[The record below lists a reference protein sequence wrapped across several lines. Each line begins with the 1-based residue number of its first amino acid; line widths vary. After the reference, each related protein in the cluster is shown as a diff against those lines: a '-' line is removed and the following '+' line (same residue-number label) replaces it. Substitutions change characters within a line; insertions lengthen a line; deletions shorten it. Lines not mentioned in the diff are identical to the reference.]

1 MSTNILLL
9 CGGDG
14 SEHDISLLSA
24 KFIEEQL
31 KKTPEFSVTKAVIHD
46 HKFIVDENKYGIF
59 LGDNIFS
66 VDGQNIKVDCVVPCI
81 HGIPGE
87 TGDIQSFLEI
97 HNIPYIGCKAE
108 ASRYCFNKITTKL
121 YLDALGIPNSPYEI
135 IPLQNDTYKAQALA
149 FFDKYQDIYV
159 KAASQ
164 GSSVGCYHV
173 TRRDD
178 VWDCIAEA
186 FQFSSEV
193 ILEKN
198 IIHRDIKPSNMILQ
212 GDRIRLID
220 FDAARIFKPGQE
232 TDTKLLGTKG
242 YAPPEQFGS
251 GQTDSR
257 SDIYALGVTM
267 KILLGGNCGGL
278 TDILDRCTELD
289 PKNRFQNVAELKDAL
304 TPEELDDSA
313 PSRRGLISVAI
324 NVLWFIIR
332 KNFHAGLFFLTVAIF
347 LSATAS
353 TLHRAEFSPEEKIS
367 TPQKISVPAE
377 KILPSAQVEMFKLPI
392 ISPSKPPAPIESPSR
407 LETLKPPTVTTAL
420 PQKKFSGLI
429 KTEFYL
435 NGVAYNQAE
444 HKDDRE
450 KISRA
455 DWLQSQA
462 LLHIVNDTGD
472 IWQTPTIRF
481 VFTPNWG
488 GDKIETTKIL
498 PALNG
503 GASTDFI
510 IPFEFYALPDKHP
523 LAVCLQIYLNVDDK
537 QADEQYWA
545 VWFDIV
551 D

>member
-1 MSTNILLL
+1 MKKSVAEFLDFKFKKIQLLKQTARGEVWL
-9 CGGDG
+9 AREVQSGK
-14 SEHDISLLSA
+14 L
-24 KFIEEQL
+24 
-31 KKTPEFSVTKAVIHD
+31 VVIKRVAATD
-46 HKFIVDENKYGIF
+46 
-59 LGDNIFS
+59 L
-66 VDGQNIKVDCVVPCI
+66 
-81 HGIPGE
+81 
-87 TGDIQSFLEI
+87 
-97 HNIPYIGCKAE
+97 
-108 ASRYCFNKITTKL
+108 
-121 YLDALGIPNSPYEI
+121 PYEI
-135 IPLQNDTYKAQALA
+135 LRQSKFKLPAEIFFTAQDTADTVIVEEFIHGENLSARLE
-149 FFDKYQDIYV
+149 
-159 KAASQ
+159 
-164 GSSVGCYHV
+164 
-173 TRRDD
+173 RRDFLTETQ
-178 VWDCIAEA
+178 ARK
-186 FQFSSEV
+186 
-193 ILEKN
+193 ILLQMCDGLGELHAQN

>member
-1 MSTNILLL
+1 MKKSVAEFLAFKFKKIQLLKQTARGEVWLAREVQSGKLVVIKRVAATNL
-9 CGGDG
+9 
-14 SEHDISLLSA
+14 
-24 KFIEEQL
+24 
-31 KKTPEFSVTKAVIHD
+31 
-46 HKFIVDENKYGIF
+46 
-59 LGDNIFS
+59 
-66 VDGQNIKVDCVVPCI
+66 
-81 HGIPGE
+81 
-87 TGDIQSFLEI
+87 
-97 HNIPYIGCKAE
+97 
-108 ASRYCFNKITTKL
+108 
-121 YLDALGIPNSPYEI
+121 PYEI
-135 IPLQNDTYKAQALA
+135 LRQSQFKLPAEIFFTAQDTADTVIVEEFIHGENLSARL
-149 FFDKYQDIYV
+149 D
-159 KAASQ
+159 
-164 GSSVGCYHV
+164 
-173 TRRDD
+173 RRDFLTETQ
-178 VWDCIAEA
+178 ARE
-186 FQFSSEV
+186 
-193 ILEKN
+193 ILLQMCDGLGELHAQN

-220 FDAARIFKPGQE
+220 FDAARIFKPGQDV
-232 TDTKLLGTKG
+232 DTNLLGTKG

-267 KILLGGNCGGL
+267 KILLGGQCGGL

-289 PKNRFQNVAELKDAL
+289 PKNRFQDVAELKDAL
-304 TPEELDDSA
+304 TAEELDDST
-313 PSRRGLISVAI
+313 PSRRALISVAI
-324 NVLWFIIR
+324 KLLWFMIR
-332 KNFHAGLFFLTVAIF
+332 KNFHAGLFLLTVAIF

-367 TPQKISVPAE
+367 PPQKISVPAE
-377 KILPSAQVEMFKLPI
+377 KISPPAQVETFKLPI
-392 ISPSKPPAPIESPSR
+392 IPPAQPPR

-455 DWLQSQA
+455 EWTQSQA
-462 LLHIVNDTGD
+462 RLHILNDTGD
-472 IWQTPTIRF
+472 LWQAPTIKF

-488 GDKIETTKIL
+488 GDKIETTNTL

-503 GASTDFI
+503 GESTDFVV
-510 IPFEFYALPDKHP
+510 PFEAYALPDKQP
-523 LAVCLQIYLNVDDK
+523 LAVCLQIYLDVDDK
-537 QADEQYWA
+537 QADANYWA